1 MSNYERMPVLGASEL
16 HAALATLPLWE
27 RQGDRLCRRFEFD
40 DFSEAWA
47 FMSRV
52 ALIAEKLFHHPEW
65 SNVYNTVEIAITNHD
80 AGGLTAL
87 DIDFCTRVD
96 KLAPGS

>member
-1 MSNYERMPVLGASEL
+1 MAVLAPPDLE
-16 HAALATLPLWE
+16 AALGGLPLWDRE
-27 RQGDRLCRRFEFD
+27 GDRLHRRFEFG
-40 DFSEAWA
+40 DFSEAWG
-47 FMSRV
+47 FMNRV

-96 KLAPGS
+96 KLLTSS

>member
-1 MSNYERMPVLGASEL
+1 MVVLSAPDLE
-16 HAALATLPLWE
+16 AALDALPMWKHE
-27 RQGDRLCRRFEFD
+27 GDRLHRRFEFK
-40 DFSEAWA
+40 DFTEAWG

-52 ALIAEKLFHHPEW
+52 SLIAEKLFHHPEW
-65 SNVYNTVEIAITNHD
+65 SNVYNTVEIAVTNHD

-96 KLAPGS
+96 GLLTSP